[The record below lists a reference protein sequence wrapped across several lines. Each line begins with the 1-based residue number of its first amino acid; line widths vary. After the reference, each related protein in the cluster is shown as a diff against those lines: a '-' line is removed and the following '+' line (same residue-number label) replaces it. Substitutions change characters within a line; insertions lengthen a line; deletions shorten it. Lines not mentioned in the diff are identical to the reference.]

1 MKFTPED
8 QIKRLPLPATAKWP
22 DGIWDIDVFKNGSM
36 SLILYCPHG
45 KDYQTAHDQDE
56 LYFIVAGSGVLVI
69 DNKQFQFKAGD
80 ALFVNAGVDHHF
92 EQCTKDIA
100 VWAVFWGPKGGEK

>member
-8 QIKRLPLPATAKWP
+8 QIKRLPLPATAKRP
-22 DGIWDIDVFKNGSM
+22 DGIWDINVFKNGSM

-56 LYFIVAGSGVLVI
+56 LYFIVAGSGVLIV
-69 DNKQFQFKAGD
+69 DQKKFPFKAGD
-80 ALFVNAGVDHHF
+80 ALFVSAGVDHHF